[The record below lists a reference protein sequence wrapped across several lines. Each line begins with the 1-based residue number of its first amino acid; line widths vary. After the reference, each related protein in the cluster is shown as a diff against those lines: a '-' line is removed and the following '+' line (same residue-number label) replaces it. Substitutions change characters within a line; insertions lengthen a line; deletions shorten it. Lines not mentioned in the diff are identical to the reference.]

1 MDNSELLS
9 AIYKLQK
16 EATKIALAEVGL
28 VSPVINKSQACEIYT
43 RTQVEEWAD
52 KGLLKA
58 TNKKKGKS
66 STIYYSREDLVKLSL
81 GVAEHMNVSP
91 SGAKGTRRNKLTKGP
106 RGT

>member
-28 VSPVINKSQACEIYT
+28 VSPVINKSQASEIYT

>member
-28 VSPVINKSQACEIYT
+28 VSLVINKSQACEIYT